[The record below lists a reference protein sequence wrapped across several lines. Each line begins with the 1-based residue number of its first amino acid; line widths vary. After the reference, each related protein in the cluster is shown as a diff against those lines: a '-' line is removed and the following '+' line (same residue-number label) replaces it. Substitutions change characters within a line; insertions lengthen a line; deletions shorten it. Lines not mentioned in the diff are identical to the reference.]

1 MDLDWLVTAMF
12 EVKEKILRCFI
23 IKVRTEYLQWRNFM
37 FILLFH
43 DFCFVNLT
51 NNQQKGLSKVI
62 GKPPYMHLQFWQ
74 SIDYEYTIWNFQ
86 KQKCSAF
93 CKIPSYCLFVFFFK
107 HSEVCWGRA
116 NAWELRHESSITTWS
131 GENSQIHKVS
141 VSLFLTW
148 PIAQE
153 NIMMF

>member
-93 CKIPSYCLFVFFFK
+93 CKIPSYCLFVSFFQAFWSLLGK
-107 HSEVCWGRA
+107 SQCLGTQ
-116 NAWELRHESSITTWS
+116 AWIFNNHLIRRKFT
-131 GENSQIHKVS
+131 NS
-141 VSLFLTW
+141 
-148 PIAQE
+148 
-153 NIMMF
+153 